1 MKHEQ
6 FLELIKRKVAIH
18 ESLRPDFD
26 AAFAE
31 KIDIK
36 DVFIVWSC
44 KTLQNSK
51 ALLSM
56 PHKGAYYYEF
66 TLNGDKN
73 EIYMDVYKKIINKV
87 LPTDKKNEVNN

>member
-1 MKHEQ
+1 MKHEE
-6 FLELIKRKVAIH
+6 FIELAKKQVASY
-18 ESLRPDFD
+18 ESVRPGFD
-26 AAFAE
+26 INFAE

-36 DVFIVWSC
+36 DVFVVWSC

-73 EIYMDVYKKIINKV
+73 EIYMDVYKKFINKV
-87 LPTDKKNEVNN
+87 LPTNKKMR